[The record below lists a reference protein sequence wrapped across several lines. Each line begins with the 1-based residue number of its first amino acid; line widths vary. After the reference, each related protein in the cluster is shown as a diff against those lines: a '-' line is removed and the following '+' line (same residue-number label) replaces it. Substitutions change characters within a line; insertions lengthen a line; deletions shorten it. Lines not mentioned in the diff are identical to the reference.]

1 MSSTYGENLHLTIF
15 GQSHSPAIGM
25 TLEGIPAGEPIDF
38 EALQRFMERRAPG
51 RNAYST
57 ARREADAPEF
67 LSGLRGDTT
76 CGVPLTAIIRN
87 GDTRSRD
94 YAPFSAVPRPGHADY
109 TANVKY
115 FGYQDYAGGGHFSGR
130 LTAPLCIAGGVCLQI
145 LKRRGIEVISR
156 IRSIGDV
163 EDAPPLTAS
172 TAEKAFPTVDEAAGE
187 AMQAAIAQAR
197 AQGDSLGGVIEC
209 AVLGLPAGLGDPMFG
224 GMENRIAGI
233 VFGIPAVKGIEFGAG
248 FAAAKLRGSQNNDSY
263 TVRDGR
269 VETRSNHCGGI
280 LGGITNGMPL
290 VFRAAI
296 KPTPSIAMEQ
306 TSVNLD
312 TLTEEHLRVGG
323 RHDPCIVP
331 RAVPVMEAA
340 AAIAVYD
347 ALLGRKKELREEAWT

>member
-1 MSSTYGENLHLTIF
+1 MSSSYGENLHLTIF

-25 TLEGIPAGEPIDF
+25 TLEGIPAGEQIDF
-38 EALQRFMERRAPG
+38 EALQRFLERRAPG

-57 ARREADAPEF
+57 ARKEADAPEF

-87 GDTRSRD
+87 GDTRSKD

-115 FGYQDYAGGGHFSGR
+115 FGCQDYAGGGHFSGR

-145 LKRRGIEVISR
+145 LRRRGIEVISR
-156 IRSIGDV
+156 VRAIGDV
-163 EDAPPLTAS
+163 EDPSPLSAS

-187 AMQAAIAQAR
+187 AMQAAIAQAK

-233 VFGIPAVKGIEFGAG
+233 VFGIPAVKGVEFGAG
-248 FAAAKLRGSQNNDSY
+248 FAAARLRGSQNNDSY
-263 TVRDGR
+263 TVQDGR
-269 VETRSNHCGGI
+269 IETRSNHCGGI

-306 TSVNLD
+306 DSINLE
-312 TLTEEHLRVGG
+312 TLTEEKLRVGG

-331 RAVPVMEAA
+331 RAVPVIEAA

-347 ALLGRKKELREEAWT
+347 ALLGRKKELRENQWI